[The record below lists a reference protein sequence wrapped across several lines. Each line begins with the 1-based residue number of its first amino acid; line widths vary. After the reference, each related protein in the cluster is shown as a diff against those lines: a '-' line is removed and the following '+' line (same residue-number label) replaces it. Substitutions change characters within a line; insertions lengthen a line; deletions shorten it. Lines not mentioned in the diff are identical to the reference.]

1 MATLFIYNPT
11 CDMAVENGTFS
22 YMPPQQLAKFE
33 ADISPIMA
41 FLGQAND
48 FVLYESERPLSFEQ
62 FWEKLKVNLPQ
73 FINKEHLQNI
83 VVNRIFPWGWSQ
95 LIGHRYIKLCQSES
109 LRINASPDTFKNF
122 FSRQT
127 SVNLINELSSHSLPH
142 FIELPTLPSVVSDIK
157 DIYQQFNHSSQGIV
171 LKTLW
176 SSSGRGL
183 LFIRNQQQL
192 ENSTKWAEAQIKKHG
207 SLILEP
213 IYTKIQDASLQFNV
227 LTNGSIEFIDINF
240 FDADSSGH
248 FEKEYFHVPD
258 TIKKHLPID
267 NSWLKDT
274 ADKIIL
280 SLQALHIPDFY
291 QGPIGI
297 DAMFI
302 INDDNAVRF
311 YPLVEANLRC
321 NMGLVNLS
329 IKRLIHPDASGSWQ
343 ISQFKPGEA
352 DEFYHRQL
360 QAHPIEISNGKI
372 TKGFFPLTPFHSN
385 SRFAAW
391 GIADN

>member
-33 ADISPIMA
+33 ADISPLMA

-48 FVLYESERPLSFEQ
+48 FVLSESESSLGFEQ
-62 FWEKLKVNLPQ
+62 FWKKLKVNLPQ
-73 FINKEHLQNI
+73 FINKEHLQSI
-83 VVNRIFPWGWSQ
+83 VVDQVFPWGWSQ
-95 LIGHRYIKLCQSES
+95 LIGHRYGRLCQSES
-109 LRINASPDTFKNF
+109 LQINASPDTFKNF

-127 SVNLINELSSHSLPH
+127 SVNLVNELSSHTLPH
-142 FIELPTLPSVVSDIK
+142 FIELPTLPKVVSDIE
-157 DIYQQFNHSSQGIV
+157 DIYQRFHHSSQGIV

-192 ENSTKWAEAQIKKHG
+192 QSGTKWVEAQIKKHG

-227 LTNGSIEFIDINF
+227 LANGSIEFLDINF
-240 FDADSSGH
+240 FDANSSGH
-248 FEKEYFHVPD
+248 FDKEYFHVPD
-258 TIKKHLPID
+258 TIKKYLPKD
-267 NSWLKDT
+267 KNWLRLI

-280 SLQALHIPDFY
+280 SLQALHIPDSY

-302 INDDNAVRF
+302 LNDDHAIRF

-321 NMGLVNLS
+321 NMGLVNLN
-329 IKRLIHPDASGSWQ
+329 IKHLLHPKASGSWQ

-360 QAHPIEISNGKI
+360 QAHPIETSDGKI
-372 TKGFFPLTPFHSN
+372 TKGFFPLTPFLSS

-391 GIADN
+391 GIVN